1 MGIKEVTE
9 EDGPL
14 DEGRELK
21 KIFTRK
27 SKKILRPVFY
37 LDTPY
42 KVIEK
47 IPSLSVDLSPC
58 IPKNP
63 YTRGTQCC
71 PEYGKRSSIYY
82 ISVSKSFDFKLIR

>member
-47 IPSLSVDLSPC
+47 IPSLSADLSPC
-58 IPKNP
+58 ISKNP
-63 YTRGTQCC
+63 YTRATQCC
-71 PEYGKRSSIYY
+71 PEYGMVASITYLF
-82 ISVSKSFDFKLIR
+82 VNLLILN